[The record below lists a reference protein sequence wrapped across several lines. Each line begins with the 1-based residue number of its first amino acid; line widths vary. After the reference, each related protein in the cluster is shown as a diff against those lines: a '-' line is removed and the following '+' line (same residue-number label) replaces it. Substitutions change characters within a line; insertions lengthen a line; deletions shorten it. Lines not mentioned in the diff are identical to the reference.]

1 MNHAT
6 LPITIKLTGKDG
18 LDPRASALLAMQA
31 SHFNCDIT
39 LACHGHVV
47 NAKSIVDVMALGAMQ
62 DDLVALSAEGEQ
74 AQQAVNALIAVIQRA

>member
-1 MNHAT
+1 MSEHT
-6 LPITIKLTGKDG
+6 LPITLKLTGKCG

-47 NAKSIVDVMALGAMQ
+47 NAKSVAEVMSLGAMH
-62 DDLVALSAEGEQ
+62 DDLVDLSANGEQ
-74 AQQAVNALIAVIQRA
+74 AQQAVNALIAVIQRP